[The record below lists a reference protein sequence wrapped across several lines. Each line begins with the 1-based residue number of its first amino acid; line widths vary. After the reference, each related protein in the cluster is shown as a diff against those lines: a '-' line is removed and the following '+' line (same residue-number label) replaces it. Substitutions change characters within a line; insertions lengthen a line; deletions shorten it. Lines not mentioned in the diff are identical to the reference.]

1 MVKLSLVEHEYISI
15 IIYIF
20 RSYNYLLMSTFCG
33 YDSVVIPSPP
43 LILTPQT
50 TSTSITLSWNQT
62 IGDEWIPILYHT
74 PSLLLDVMVILVVL
88 VIIILWE

>member
-1 MVKLSLVEHEYISI
+1 
-15 IIYIF
+15 
-20 RSYNYLLMSTFCG
+20 MSTFCG

-50 TSTSITLSWNQT
+50 TTSITLSWNQT